1 MAFGKA
7 EEFAA
12 FRGFSFGWRKKDNFT
27 ENVLEQKKVG
37 ERNSKKS
44 LSFFLSLSLSLS
56 FLLYFFLPL
65 LKHRFLFASQSS
77 ADMRKNETF
86 FVNLFFV
93 SLKSSKY
100 H

>member
-56 FLLYFFLPL
+56 LSLFLTLFLSPPLKTSFFICLPV
-65 LKHRFLFASQSS
+65 KCRYE
-77 ADMRKNETF
+77 KE
-86 FVNLFFV
+86 
-93 SLKSSKY
+93 
-100 H
+100 